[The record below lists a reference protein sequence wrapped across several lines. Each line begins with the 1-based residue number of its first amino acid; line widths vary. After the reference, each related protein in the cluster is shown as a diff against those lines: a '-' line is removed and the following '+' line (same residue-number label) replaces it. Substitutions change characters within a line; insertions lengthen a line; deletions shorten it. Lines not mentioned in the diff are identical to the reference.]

1 MSRRAA
7 ILVVL
12 LVLAVA
18 LTRTI
23 FHLVLLTDL

>member
-23 FHLVLLTDL
+23 FHLVLLIDL

>member
-1 MSRRAA
+1 MSRREA

-12 LVLAVA
+12 PASAVA

-23 FHLVLLTDL
+23 FHLVLLIAL